1 MVNNTRKNNNKG
13 RNKTKKRKG
22 EQSNEVNKIWGYYGH
37 VLNAKTNKYVRLG
50 GNESMR
56 VINELEHDDEW
67 KKRVNYIIKNHGVF
81 GKKLEKYLQKKN

>member
-1 MVNNTRKNNNKG
+1 MVNKTRKNDNKG

-22 EQSNEVNKIWGYYGH
+22 EPSNGFNKIWGNYGH
-37 VLNAKTNKYVRLG
+37 VFNAKTNKYVRIG
-50 GNESMR
+50 SNESLR
-56 VINELEHDDEW
+56 AINELEHDDEW